1 MIARIDA
8 PGVPYGPV
16 GFERALCVRRISREP
31 VSDVTFDL
39 ESIRKCGVLS
49 RRALMFDYAVG
60 CQTWVPSLKE
70 WPQRPVERPRPR
82 LQ

>member
-16 GFERALCVRRISREP
+16 SLERALRIRRIGCEP

-39 ESIRKCGVLS
+39 IERAQSPLGIGPKRLLRDQRTGRHRIAPSGESN
-49 RRALMFDYAVG
+49 AL
-60 CQTWVPSLKE
+60 
-70 WPQRPVERPRPR
+70 
-82 LQ
+82 